1 MKQTRRLVNGLI
13 LSAVA
18 MAMAM
23 ASSVFAQEV
32 QGVATVIRLKGNARY
47 TTFGT
52 SNWQPLKKGMVLKAG
67 TVVQTSTEKG
77 AFVDL
82 VMSDIGATLPTPTI
96 YQPYIPS
103 SYTSTTSYQP
113 SAEQNVIRL
122 WENSALGIDKLSS
135 VQTGADTVTDTQLDL
150 KTGHISGNVKKMS
163 AASKYEIKLP
173 NGVAGIRGTFFDLTT
188 EGLLKV
194 FTGAVVMAW
203 VDPKGNVVTQVVSGG
218 QGYDARSGQLTP
230 LSNTEG
236 TDFEH
241 VITAMRYVQ
250 TTPASTLAH
259 DKTVTHPS
267 PVGPPFHPPGPPP
280 VIPPGRGL

>member
-1 MKQTRRLVNGLI
+1 MQFISAGANMKQTRRLVNGLI

-122 WENSALGIDKLSS
+122 WENSAIGIDKLSS
-135 VQTGADTVTDTQLDL
+135 VQTGADTVTDTQ
-150 KTGHISGNVKKMS
+150 
-163 AASKYEIKLP
+163 
-173 NGVAGIRGTFFDLTT
+173 
-188 EGLLKV
+188 
-194 FTGAVVMAW
+194 
-203 VDPKGNVVTQVVSGG
+203 
-218 QGYDARSGQLTP
+218 
-230 LSNTEG
+230 
-236 TDFEH
+236 
-241 VITAMRYVQ
+241 
-250 TTPASTLAH
+250 
-259 DKTVTHPS
+259 
-267 PVGPPFHPPGPPP
+267 
-280 VIPPGRGL
+280 